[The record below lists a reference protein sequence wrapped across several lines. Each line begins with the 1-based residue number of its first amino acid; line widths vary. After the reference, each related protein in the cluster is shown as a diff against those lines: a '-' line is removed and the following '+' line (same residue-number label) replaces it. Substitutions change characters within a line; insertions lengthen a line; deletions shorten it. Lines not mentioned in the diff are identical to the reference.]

1 MNLRESESVYCASC
15 KVKTLSY
22 KCVNDAGNIIC
33 CPCWLL
39 KNKPSIK
46 NKVDRLKNNVDRP
59 IKHPNIGGYVW
70 K

>member
-1 MNLRESESVYCASC
+1 MNLRESDSVYCASC
-15 KVKTLSY
+15 EVNTLSY

-33 CPCWLL
+33 CACWLL
-39 KNKPSIK
+39 KNKPPIK
-46 NKVDRLKNNVDRP
+46 NKVDRP